1 MSQVHISNHQ
11 YVPGPVIYCPWSIII
26 TKRMAQGQSN
36 HVPGPSLLPK
46 EWPRDI
52 ETMSQVHISDHQY
65 VPGPVMSCPWYII
78 INGTGTIKM
87 CPRSIFLIINMSQGL
102 SFLVPGPSLLLEEWT
117 RDY

>member
-65 VPGPVMSCPWYII
+65 VPGPVMSCPRSII
-78 INGTGTIKM
+78 IT
-87 CPRSIFLIINMSQGL
+87 
-102 SFLVPGPSLLLEEWT
+102 
-117 RDY
+117 